1 MIADIVAIVE
11 FIEIVEIV
19 EILKN
24 VDIVPHS
31 LYACNA
37 TRQC

>member
-11 FIEIVEIV
+11 FIEIV